1 MAEKFYKNDLDDV
14 YRSYRSAKEYIDFV
28 LPAHRN
34 YPCDGSCPTLVF
46 YESLNNFFS
55 DDNNSLVEKN
65 IFIGMCSKKNIYMFK
80 NICHL

>member
-1 MAEKFYKNDLDDV
+1 MVEKFYKNDLDDV
-14 YRSYRSAKEYIDFV
+14 CRSYRSAKEYIDFV

-34 YPCDGSCPTLVF
+34 YQCNRSCPTLVF

-65 IFIGMCSKKNIYMFK
+65 IFIGMCSKKYIYMFK